1 MELIELV
8 RPWKLAVFIAGMAWL
23 LWGAVTYRFPDWDVG
38 ISVLMGLL
46 AYLFAPWV
54 VRLITTAVRYRRPGW
69 VLSVMVALVVTWAV
83 VDGSYLAY
91 NTLLGHPML
100 RIDNALVS
108 SALFF
113 GLGVAVSYRG
123 SAREL
128 AAELFGK
135 PNDVATATAQASV
148 IPIDFNNADEDG
160 AYRLHLPVTSEYLQA
175 NGLELH
181 EGMEVEITDGELLA
195 RARVTYREGIW
206 VAVVVEW
213 KADLQ

>member
-8 RPWKLAVFIAGMAWL
+8 RPWKLTVFFAGMAWL

-38 ISVLMGLL
+38 ISILMGVL

-54 VRLITTAVRYRRPGW
+54 VRLIATAVRYRRPGW
-69 VLSVMVALVVTWAV
+69 VLSVVVALAVAWAV
-83 VDGSYLAY
+83 VDGSYVAY
-91 NTLLGHPML
+91 NTLLGHSML
-100 RIDNALVS
+100 RMENTLVS

-113 GLGVAVSYRG
+113 GLGLAVSYRG

-128 AAELFGK
+128 AAELFGRRNK
-135 PNDVATATAQASV
+135 TVVANAPLPV
-148 IPIDFNNADEDG
+148 IPIDFNTADEDG
-160 AYRLHLPVTSEYLQA
+160 AYRLHLPVVTEFLQA
-175 NGLELH
+175 NGLEFH

-206 VAVVVEW
+206 VAVVLEW
-213 KADLQ
+213 KDDLR